1 MSLIFLEAKERE
13 RRLIIVGKSQVVV
26 ILSIIYN
33 VEIIKVDETSP
44 PFFLFLYSILS
55 YNFKTK

>member
-26 ILSIIYN
+26 ILSITYY

-44 PFFLFLYSILS
+44 TFLSFPLFDPLVQ
-55 YNFKTK
+55 F